1 MTTNLKEERCKY
13 VDYLCKHVLGPFD
26 GEEEQL
32 KDTKKL
38 RDQPHFR
45 YILGTLFPQD
55 SDKDSAG
62 DQNSDESTTASDS
75 GDIDDSPMSAVFQKL
90 PASIGLSF
98 YIENSS
104 KIKISIWGAKYDRE
118 DIIGL
123 DRKEKDSKKKSNKVW
138 QRRSIYSK
146 ENPEIIEINKE
157 FKDQDVLDK
166 KAKLYATWRNI
177 GKGFLVTINL
187 VNTVKINEE
196 AKVNSSQCLFQV
208 GFKCESV
215 DGEIK
220 EYRNASRLSFDEE
233 EDELALQYSKN
244 IQYAIGHGC
253 SASWDVSEERKYV
266 QTEWIPQYIIKDF
279 KFDLEGQIKN
289 EEFLSLKY
297 LASTKTKKDSIIK
310 NFNLFLDTYKKWHE
324 ELKNKKCDIR
334 FKAAKVRILRKIE
347 ISLNRIEDGI
357 KLLKKDAKVFSSF
370 KLANEAMLRQMVYSE
385 QKATSINIKE
395 NRPDFFNFD
404 FKMGGKW
411 RPFQLAFQL
420 MAIESLVNENSNFR
434 DTVDLIWFPTGGGKT
449 ESYLALAAFELIY
462 RRVKYGTRGYGT
474 GVIKRYTLR
483 LLTTQQFQRA
493 STLICAMEIMRRDK
507 EDILLAE
514 PFSLGLWVGQNASP
528 NKFTDEF
535 NSGAKEK
542 YDESLLEEQP
552 TNYFQLLN
560 CPICNTK
567 IYPEYRDDDEK
578 KYGVTATESSFKFFC
593 PSKECELHDKI
604 PVSVVDEE
612 IYKNPP
618 SFLIGTIDKFARLAW
633 DHNASK
639 LFGDEKTRP
648 PYLIIQDELHLI
660 SGPLGTIAGIYEAAL
675 STVIKSKESVEP
687 KYIAATATIRRSSEQ
702 SRKLYGK
709 NVNVFPS
716 AGISYN
722 DSFFARV
729 DEKSVGRLY
738 VGIMSQGLISPVD
751 TLSHIASGLSQATE
765 DSGLQNSDL
774 KDAYWTQVI
783 YNNSNRELGKTER
796 LCHDDIPAKIKT
808 LAKVTDK
815 RRTLENIVQLSGR
828 IEGHKIPTVLS
839 RLQENM
845 KSKDMIDILPCTNMI
860 SVGVDVPRLGLM
872 LINGQPKTT
881 SEYIQA
887 SSRIGRSQKKPGIVV
902 TNYRPTMPRDRSHY
916 ENFVSYHNSIY
927 RYVEPTSVTPFSPPA
942 MERALHA
949 ALIIVM
955 RHAGGL
961 KEPESVTKFDPNDK
975 KQKSLIDLFYKRIEK
990 AATKDSGL
998 AKKYLD
1004 KLIIDWERFIN
1015 DVHDPKVFFV
1025 KGDQYNS
1032 FMIRYED
1039 KHKNTKDYK
1048 VFATLNSMR
1057 NVDQEAA
1064 IEIRY
1069 GKPPK

>member
-1 MTTNLKEERCKY
+1 MTTDLKDERYKY
-13 VDYLCKHVLGPFD
+13 IDYLTRHVLGPFD
-26 GEEEQL
+26 GEDEQL
-32 KDTKKL
+32 KDTRKF

-45 YILGTLFPQD
+45 YILGTLFPQN
-55 SDKDSAG
+55 SDKDFAG

-98 YIENSS
+98 YVEKSS
-104 KIKISIWGAKYDRE
+104 KIKILIWGARYEKE
-118 DIIGL
+118 DAAKFS
-123 DRKEKDSKKKSNKVW
+123 KEEKNSEKESKKVW
-138 QRRSIYSK
+138 QRKSIYSK
-146 ENPEIIEINKE
+146 TDPEIIEINDE
-157 FKDQDVLDK
+157 FKDQYVLK
-166 KAKLYATWRNI
+166 KNAKLYATWRNV

-187 VNTVKINEE
+187 VNTIKIKEE
-196 AKVNSSQCLFQV
+196 DKIASSQCLFQV
-208 GFKCESV
+208 GFKCESI

-220 EYRNASRLSFDEE
+220 EYRDISKLSFDEE
-233 EDELALQYSKN
+233 EDELALQYSEN

-253 SASWDVSEERKYV
+253 SASWNHCNKKICV

-279 KFDLEGQIKN
+279 KFDLEDQIKDEN
-289 EEFLSLKY
+289 LLSLTY
-297 LASTKTKKDSIIK
+297 LADDKTKKKSIIE
-310 NFNLFLDTYKKWHE
+310 NFFLFLDSYKKWHGI
-324 ELKNKKCDIR
+324 LKNKKCDNR
-334 FKAAKVRILRKIE
+334 FKQAKARILNKIE
-347 ISLNRIEDGI
+347 VSINRIEDGI
-357 KLLKKDAKVFSSF
+357 KLLAKDDEVFSAF
-370 KLANEAMLRQMVYSE
+370 KLANEAMLRQMAYSDR
-385 QKATSINIKE
+385 KE
-395 NRPDFFNFD
+395 KGIEEEAVGKKLDFFSLNNF
-404 FKMGGKW
+404 KW

-420 MAIESLVNENSNFR
+420 LSIESLVNEKSDFR
-434 DTVDLIWFPTGGGKT
+434 ETVDLIWFPTGGGKT
-449 ESYLALAAFELIY
+449 ESYLSLAAFELIY
-462 RRVKYGTRGYGT
+462 RRIKYGSKGYGT

-493 STLICAMEIMRRDK
+493 STLICAMELMRRDK
-507 EDILLAE
+507 EDILLSE

-535 NSGAKEK
+535 GSGAKQKHEDSL
-542 YDESLLEEQP
+542 DEEWP
-552 TNYFQLLN
+552 INHFQLLN

-567 IYPEYRDDDEK
+567 IYPDYKNEDVDR
-578 KYGVTATESSFKFFC
+578 YGVKVTESSFKFFC
-593 PSKECELHDKI
+593 PSEKCELHDKI
-604 PVSVVDEE
+604 PVSVVDED

-633 DHNASK
+633 DPNASK
-639 LFGDEKTRP
+639 LFGNENTRP

-660 SGPLGTIAGIYEAAL
+660 SGPLGTIAGLYEAAL
-675 STVIKSKESVEP
+675 STVIKSKALVEP

-702 SRKLYGK
+702 SKRLYGK
-709 NVNVFPS
+709 EVNIFPS
-716 AGISYN
+716 AGISSD

-729 DEKSVGRLY
+729 DEDSVGRLY

-751 TLSHIASGLSQATE
+751 TLSHIATGLSQGII
-765 DSGLQNSDL
+765 DSDMQNSDL

-808 LAKVTDK
+808 LAKLTNKK
-815 RRTLENIVQLSGR
+815 RKLENIEPLSGR
-828 IEGHKIPTVLS
+828 LEGFKIPKVLS

-845 KSKDMIDILPCTNMI
+845 NSKDMIDILPCTNMI

-881 SEYIQA
+881 AEYIQA
-887 SSRIGRSQKKPGIVV
+887 SSRIGRNQKRPGVVV

-927 RYVEPTSVTPFSPPA
+927 RYVEPTSVTPFSSPS

-961 KEPESVTKFDPNDK
+961 KDSSSVNNFDPNNKD
-975 KQKSLIDLFYKRIEK
+975 QKFLINLFIERIEK
-990 AATKDSGL
+990 AAEKENTL
-998 AKKYLD
+998 VKKYL
-1004 KLIIDWERFIN
+1004 KKFIMDWEKFIE
-1015 DVHDPKVFFV
+1015 DVGDPRVFYV
-1025 KGDQYNS
+1025 KGEQYNS

-1039 KHKNTKDYK
+1039 KHKNDKDHK

-1057 NVDQEAA
+1057 NVDQEAE
-1064 IEIRY
+1064 IEIRF
-1069 GKPPK
+1069 GKPSK